1 MARRERFSD
10 PILLAVKAG
19 EDLAVDLYYRH
30 RPVRRLGIRRR
41 TGHLTSRR
49 EETMRVTHIGPSRCL
64 LRRGSFYAGLMSPHP
79 GALAPLSRSAIRSL
93 TALISGSICGDW
105 PSVLTRRLGEAGR
118 TDVAVINAGISGN
131 QLLKGG
137 AGDNA
142 LSRFDRDVLAVPG
155 VSTVIVL
162 EGSNDIGTALPLL
175 QPAVGAAEIIDAYR
189 QLIRRAHAAGLRSSG
204 ARLPPR
210 PAAVMGCPQSRQNG
224 R

>member
-1 MARRERFSD
+1 MPTSSWFLLCGIDVAAPGSARV
-10 PILLAVKAG
+10 IVA
-19 EDLAVDLYYRH
+19 
-30 RPVRRLGIRRR
+30 LGD
-41 TGHLTSRR
+41 
-49 EETMRVTHIGPSRCL
+49 
-64 LRRGSFYAGLMSPHP
+64 
-79 GALAPLSRSAIRSL
+79 SL
-93 TALISGSICGDW
+93 TDGAHSRIDSAGDW

-131 QLLKGG
+131 QLLNGG

-162 EGSNDIGTALPLL
+162 EDSNDIGTAPPLL

-189 QLIRRAHAAGLRSSG
+189 QLIRRAHAAGLRVVG
-204 ARLPPR
+204 GTLTPR
-210 PAAVMGCPQSRQNG
+210 PAAAMGCPQSRQNG

>member
-1 MARRERFSD
+1 
-10 PILLAVKAG
+10 
-19 EDLAVDLYYRH
+19 
-30 RPVRRLGIRRR
+30 
-41 TGHLTSRR
+41 
-49 EETMRVTHIGPSRCL
+49 MRVTHIGPSRCL

-93 TALISGSICGDW
+93 TALYSRINSAGDW

-142 LSRFDRDVLAVPG
+142 PSRFDRDVLAVPG

-189 QLIRRAHAAGLRSSG
+189 QLIRRAHAAGLRVVG
-204 ARLPPR
+204 GTPPR